1 MEMTACLVM
10 VVCNNYD
17 TRDRLLDRDV
27 SSVVC
32 HHRAVRVDYGCWK
45 KSISRERMDR
55 YFFSSI

>member
-10 VVCNNYD
+10 VVRNNYD

-32 HHRAVRVDYGCWK
+32 HHRAVYIDY
-45 KSISRERMDR
+45 ER
-55 YFFSSI
+55 